1 MPSFLACLLLLCL
14 PLQAA
19 CFVYFYHLVRQIY
32 VPNLSGIEPVD
43 FLYLRSYFTNRG
55 DFRIMNQIFFCANN
69 NIFASYISIA
79 SKVSAIICRYMNI
92 LFV

>member
-19 CFVYFYHLVRQIY
+19 CFVYFYHPVRQIY
-32 VPNLSGIEPVD
+32 VPNLSGIVPVD
-43 FLYLRSYFTNRG
+43 FLYLRSYFTNPR
-55 DFRIMNQIFFCANN
+55 DFRIMNQILIYSNN

-79 SKVSAIICRYMNI
+79 SKVSTIICVQMNI